1 MDFLNI
7 VYERHR
13 VAENYQKCYEVGQLI
28 LRNFYENLPDYDPST
43 GLGEIEAAFI
53 CNKLDFMKEAEK
65 HVKNA
70 DAILRVTHGDNHPL
84 VTKRWKTIREA
95 IDAKK
100 NGNKWKVWYG
110 LKIKSSGFL
119 TYFSSPKG

>member
-100 NGNKWKVWYG
+100 NGNKWKV
-110 LKIKSSGFL
+110 
-119 TYFSSPKG
+119 